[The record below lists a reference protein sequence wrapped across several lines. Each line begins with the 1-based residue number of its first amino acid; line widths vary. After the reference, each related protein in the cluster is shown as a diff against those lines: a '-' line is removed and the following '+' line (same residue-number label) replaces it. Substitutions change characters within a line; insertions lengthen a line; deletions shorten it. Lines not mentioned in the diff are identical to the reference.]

1 MANTNV
7 DILIN
12 AKDNASG
19 SLRNVQGAL
28 GHVESA
34 FGTIIKTA
42 SLAALAISAAAAA
55 AGTKLAISAIKG
67 AAGLEQQRV
76 AFTTLLGSAEAANN
90 FLNLLKE
97 DAAKT
102 PFELVGLV
110 DMNQALIGA
119 GMSSEVARET
129 VLALGD
135 ALAATGKGSAEMQRV
150 GNTIS
155 QVFGKGKAD
164 AVDFKELVNAGWIT
178 VRKDVSETLGI
189 TVQQLEEMV
198 SAGEVGFGELQ
209 ETLKRVTGEGGRYF
223 EAMKNQS
230 LTFNGI
236 MSTLKDNISL
246 TLADIAEKSGVFQL
260 MKDYIDKLNKTIDEN
275 KEKIIELAA
284 KFGKNLV
291 ENLIKTVEF
300 IINLIQNFGKLKENF
315 INLIKEF
322 DAKTGII
329 TGLKQEFSDIWQLIK
344 NDLIPTIVKNKDVF
358 IEIGKVIGV
367 VVVAAIFMFLEA
379 VKIAISLLSSFI
391 DTMGR
396 VRDFTINA
404 QNAFITFGKIICST
418 AASAYA
424 TWFYYFER
432 IKNAVIERVNSML
445 DSISSIPGK
454 IADAFRGVGQKIR
467 DLIPDLNIPGFATG
481 VQNFSGGVAMVGEK
495 GPELVN
501 LPRGSDVMP
510 AGQTSQMLGGRS
522 VEVNFNNVNVR
533 NDNDLQT
540 IIRAV
545 KDTLTRE
552 SQLDNI
558 GI

>member
-7 DILIN
+7 AILIN

-19 SLRNVQGAL
+19 RLRNGQGAL

-260 MKDYIDKLNKTIDEN
+260 MKDYI
-275 KEKIIELAA
+275 
-284 KFGKNLV
+284 
-291 ENLIKTVEF
+291 
-300 IINLIQNFGKLKENF
+300 
-315 INLIKEF
+315 
-322 DAKTGII
+322 
-329 TGLKQEFSDIWQLIK
+329 
-344 NDLIPTIVKNKDVF
+344 
-358 IEIGKVIGV
+358 
-367 VVVAAIFMFLEA
+367 
-379 VKIAISLLSSFI
+379 
-391 DTMGR
+391 
-396 VRDFTINA
+396 
-404 QNAFITFGKIICST
+404 
-418 AASAYA
+418 
-424 TWFYYFER
+424 
-432 IKNAVIERVNSML
+432 
-445 DSISSIPGK
+445 
-454 IADAFRGVGQKIR
+454 
-467 DLIPDLNIPGFATG
+467 
-481 VQNFSGGVAMVGEK
+481 
-495 GPELVN
+495 
-501 LPRGSDVMP
+501 
-510 AGQTSQMLGGRS
+510 
-522 VEVNFNNVNVR
+522 
-533 NDNDLQT
+533 
-540 IIRAV
+540 
-545 KDTLTRE
+545 
-552 SQLDNI
+552 
-558 GI
+558 